1 MDGMS
6 RCQFECSVQVRPLPE
21 QTDSEQNVWAYAYT
35 IRIVNRGDVAAQL
48 MARRWQIE
56 DESGRRD
63 EVRGLGVVGHQPL
76 LQPGEQH
83 EYTSWVQ
90 LRAPRGT
97 MQGRFHCMSAEAE
110 AFDAEVP
117 LFTLGEAPTLH

>member
-1 MDGMS
+1 MQRMS
-6 RCQFECSVQVRPLPE
+6 RHQFECSVQVRELPE
-21 QTDSEQNVWAYAYT
+21 QTDPGQGIWAWAYT
-35 IRIVNRGDVAAQL
+35 IRIANRGDVAAQL
-48 MARRWQIE
+48 VARRWLIE
-56 DESGRRD
+56 DEHGRRE
-63 EVRGLGVVGHQPL
+63 EVRGLGVVGQQPV

-110 AFDAEVP
+110 AFDAPVP
-117 LFTLGEAPTLH
+117 SFMLGAAPTLH